1 MPRAVDKAKPE
12 HTGHDVG
19 MWAGL
24 MWLEPGRLG
33 VICGTTA
40 SLWMMVFFALRHE
53 PVTMSNPQLLT
64 WGLGLS
70 LLITLGISTGL
81 AGFGLAL
88 NDLLDI
94 RHDQQFQPTRPLA
107 SGGLGLGLATALGLA
122 GLTGGLW
129 CCWLLGVVSL
139 WLGIGASVGLVL
151 YNILGR
157 FLPSIGTLLLGLIFA
172 LAMVIPNPQLSFA
185 WPIVLAV
192 SHVMFTLTVVR
203 MLTPGRMG
211 MAKWE
216 GWALVIGWAF
226 FVMLIIVVMSV
237 RVEQMTEQPWWLS
250 GWIWLGPAVM
260 LMVYGV
266 TGYLTVR
273 LGSRS
278 VRRRR
283 EAADRLRRL
292 GWAWLWVYAT
302 AWLASSG
309 LFMAA
314 AATTTLGVV
323 TWAIGRLSRL
333 ETVTRPRYQLS
344 ATDDTLSP
352 PI

>member
-1 MPRAVDKAKPE
+1 MATA
-12 HTGHDVG
+12 HDRSRLASSRG
-19 MWAGL
+19 YAGVWSVL
-24 MWLEPGRLG
+24 SWLEPGRLG

-40 SLWMMVFFALRHE
+40 SLWMMVFFALRYE
-53 PVTMSNPQLLT
+53 PITMVNSQLLAR
-64 WGLGLS
+64 GLGLG
-70 LLITLGISTGL
+70 LLITLGISVGL
-81 AGFGLAL
+81 SCFGLAL
-88 NDLLDI
+88 NDMLDY
-94 RHDQQFQPTRPLA
+94 RHDQQFQPRRPLA
-107 SGGLGLGLATALGLA
+107 SGGLGLSMAGALGLG
-122 GLTGGLW
+122 GLAGGLW
-129 CCWLLGVVSL
+129 CCWLLGAVSL
-139 WLGIGASVGLVL
+139 WLGVGACVGLL
-151 YNILGR
+151 FYNILGR
-157 FLPSIGTLLLGLIFA
+157 FLPSVGTLFLGLIFA

-226 FVMLIIVVMSV
+226 LVMLIIVVMSV
-237 RVEQMTEQPWWLS
+237 RVDQLSAEPWWLS
-250 GWIWLGPAVM
+250 GWIWIGPAAM
-260 LMVYGV
+260 LVVYGV
-266 TGYLTVR
+266 AGYLTVR

-302 AWLASSG
+302 AWLASAG
-309 LFMAA
+309 LFAA
-314 AATTTLGVV
+314 AAAITALGIV

-333 ETVTRPRYQLS
+333 ETATRPRYQL
-344 ATDDTLSP
+344 TQNDDTLLP